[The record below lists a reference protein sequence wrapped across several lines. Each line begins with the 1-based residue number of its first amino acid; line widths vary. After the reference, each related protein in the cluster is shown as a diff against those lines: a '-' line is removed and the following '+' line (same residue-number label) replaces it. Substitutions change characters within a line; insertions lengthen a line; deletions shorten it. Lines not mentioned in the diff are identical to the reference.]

1 MGVRVYVISQ
11 KFFFFLLKM
20 EGAMGYEV
28 TAVLVQQLN
37 LKLRS
42 PALKL

>member
-11 KFFFFLLKM
+11 KFFFFLKM
-20 EGAMGYEV
+20 EGVMGYEV

-37 LKLRS
+37 LKLWS